1 MNMMKNTVSEPERF
15 DWLRLICSENVGPR
29 TFFRLIDHHGTAA
42 DALEAAPELSRR
54 GGRNWAIRI
63 ADPDRLAAEME
74 ALDQVGARMIALCAP
89 NYPDA
94 LAAIHDPPPLIT
106 VRGAASLLSRRSIG
120 MVGARNASVAGL
132 RFARG
137 IFTYLGAGGLIVLS
151 GMARGIDTACHEGS
165 LETGTVAVLAGG
177 VDVTYPPENAEL
189 HERIAAEGAVISE
202 QPMGLQPTARHFP
215 PRNRLISGLS
225 LGVLVVEAAI
235 RSGSLITARMA
246 LEQGRKVIAVPG
258 SPRDPRAGGATNK
271 LIRDGALLTE
281 TAEDVIEALN
291 SPLHG
296 VSEARARSGLE
307 YSTPDSTP
315 ASTPSGPESD
325 DAQENIVKK
334 LSSAPVTIDELVRE
348 CQLSARIVQ
357 GALLELELAGRIE
370 RHSGNRISVLL

>member
-1 MNMMKNTVSEPERF
+1 
-15 DWLRLICSENVGPR
+15 
-29 TFFRLIDHHGTAA
+29 
-42 DALEAAPELSRR
+42 
-54 GGRNWAIRI
+54 
-63 ADPDRLAAEME
+63 
-74 ALDQVGARMIALCAP
+74 
-89 NYPDA
+89 
-94 LAAIHDPPPLIT
+94 
-106 VRGAASLLSRRSIG
+106 
-120 MVGARNASVAGL
+120 
-132 RFARG
+132 
-137 IFTYLGAGGLIVLS
+137 
-151 GMARGIDTACHEGS
+151 
-165 LETGTVAVLAGG
+165 VAVLAGG

-246 LEQGRKVIAVPG
+246 LEQGHEVFAVPG
-258 SPRDPRAGGATNK
+258 SPRDPRAGGANK
-271 LIRDGALLTE
+271 LLRDGALLTE

-307 YSTPDSTP
+307 YPTPDSTP
-315 ASTPSGPESD
+315 APTPSGPESD
-325 DAQENIVKK
+325 DAREYIVEI
-334 LSSAPVTIDELVRE
+334 LVSAPVTIDELVRE

-370 RHSGNRISVLL
+370 RHPGNRISVLL